1 MAIRKQV
8 KEVAQKFTNEPLK
21 LKTDSGVVMALISSI
36 RELNKE
42 NERLKK
48 IIDENIISMF

>member
-21 LKTDSGVVMALISSI
+21 LKTDSGVVMALISTI
-36 RELNKE
+36 RELNRE